1 MVEHQQIPRG
11 DEVLDRSLLVELAL
25 LAKAAGRSVAEEL
38 NAAVSSYV
46 MDRLP
51 QALNGT
57 GTTSVHAHS
66 HTEN

>member
-1 MVEHQQIPRG
+1 MEQQQPECNN
-11 DEVLDRSLLVELAL
+11 EVLDRNLLVGLAL
-25 LAKAAGRSVAEEL
+25 LAKADGRSVAEEL

-51 QALNGT
+51 QTLDENDTAP
-57 GTTSVHAHS
+57 VHAHA

>member
-1 MVEHQQIPRG
+1 MKQQTLRE
-11 DEVLDRSLLVELAL
+11 DEVLDRNLLVGLAL
-25 LAKAAGRSVAEEL
+25 LAKADGRSVAEEL

-51 QALNGT
+51 QTLDENDTAP
-57 GTTSVHAHS
+57 VHAHS